1 MCTNM
6 RNQKLIDENIE
17 LVYYIVHKHYPTFVD
32 DEDIIQCGMLG
43 LCKAANTWD
52 ENKSTFSTYAGK
64 CIRNEINYEFRNRK
78 KHQGVLS
85 LDYEYSNDSDEDITL
100 KDTVVGQDDVDY
112 VDATFVYQ
120 NLNPL
125 ECEIVDCKRKGMTT
139 IEIANQLGCSKK
151 TVATKIRKIKSKIE

>member
-1 MCTNM
+1 MTIQTLINENM
-6 RNQKLIDENIE
+6 N
-17 LVYYIVHKHYPTFVD
+17 LVYYIVNKYYPTFVG
-32 DEDIIQCGMLG
+32 DEDIIQCGMVG

-64 CIRNEINYEFRNRK
+64 CIRNEINLEFRDRK
-78 KHQGVLS
+78 KYHGVLS

-100 KDTVVGQDDVDY
+100 KDMVVGQDDVDY
-112 VDATFVYQ
+112 VDTTFIYQ